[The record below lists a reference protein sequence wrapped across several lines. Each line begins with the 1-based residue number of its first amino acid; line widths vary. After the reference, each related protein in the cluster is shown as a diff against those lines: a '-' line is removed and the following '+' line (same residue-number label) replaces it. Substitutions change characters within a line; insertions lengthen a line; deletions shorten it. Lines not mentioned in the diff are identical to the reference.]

1 MPAVA
6 SSSGADRR
14 QFRRVRAPVTCRAAG
29 AHARIAAP
37 QQPLDISLGG
47 MRIYASEEV
56 RSGTRLELE
65 LFLGE
70 GGSVPCTVEVVWVEK
85 LPPSAPA
92 RFDVGLR
99 ILVISDADRRRLRD
113 VVDDAEELP

>member
-1 MPAVA
+1 M
-6 SSSGADRR
+6 
-14 QFRRVRAPVTCRAAG
+14 
-29 AHARIAAP
+29 

-56 RSGTRLELE
+56 RCGARLELE
-65 LFLGE
+65 LFLGD
-70 GGSVPCTVEVVWVEK
+70 GGSVPCTVEVVWVER

-99 ILVISDADRRRLRD
+99 ILVIAESDRRRLRGVLD
-113 VVDDAEELP
+113 EAEEQP

>member
-1 MPAVA
+1 MA
-6 SSSGADRR
+6 
-14 QFRRVRAPVTCRAAG
+14 
-29 AHARIAAP
+29 

-56 RSGTRLELE
+56 RCGTRFDLE
-65 LFLGE
+65 LFLVNGA
-70 GGSVPCTVEVVWVEK
+70 SIPCAVEVVWVEK

-99 ILVISDADRRRLRD
+99 ILAISAADRARLSAVLD
-113 VVDDAEELP
+113 ESEELR